1 MRRRGFYLKQ
11 DVAQVAEWTVHDLPE
26 TTAAC
31 TVHNGAYRRL
41 SEAYDALLQWV
52 AESGY
57 QIAGP
62 IRSCICTA
70 RSRCGRMMSRM
81 LRRFRCR

>member
-1 MRRRGFYLKQ
+1 
-11 DVAQVAEWTVHDLPE
+11 LPE

-41 SEAYDALLQWV
+41 SEAYDTLLKWV

-57 QIAGP
+57 QIEGP
-62 IRSCICTA
+62 IREVYLQSAKPVRQDDESYVTEIQVPVK
-70 RSRCGRMMSRM
+70 R
-81 LRRFRCR
+81 